1 MLCKV
6 GEFLKRIWAIGGFI
20 FRKKIQK
27 IANWWKIPTKK
38 YPKLTRDTEVGKLEL
53 CVKMESIVHG
63 RGFNNEGIMHGV
75 LIFKAVVECASLSR
89 PPITFGITIPRIR
102 GISSP
107 LKIHLNANLVF
118 VSRSTLERVFQKQC
132 FSNGKNF
139 NTLKS

>member
-1 MLCKV
+1 MLCKIR
-6 GEFLKRIWAIGGFI
+6 RIFKENMGNWRIYFS
-20 FRKKIQK
+20 KKNPK
-27 IANWWKIPTKK
+27 FSTKK

-75 LIFKAVVECASLSR
+75 LIFKEVVECASLSC

-107 LKIHLNANLVF
+107 LKIHLNANLMF

>member
-1 MLCKV
+1 M
-6 GEFLKRIWAIGGFI
+6 
-20 FRKKIQK
+20 
-27 IANWWKIPTKK
+27 
-38 YPKLTRDTEVGKLEL
+38 
-53 CVKMESIVHG
+53 KMESIVHG

-75 LIFKAVVECASLSR
+75 LIFKTVVECASLSR

-118 VSRSTLERVFQKQC
+118 VSRSTLERVFQKQR